1 MYRGGTVFV
10 AGSAH
15 LDVLAK
21 ITGDEIAVDKIGH
34 VAIEIGGAA
43 CNIATNLAALGLQP
57 RLLTAM
63 QEDSPYSGII
73 TAHLRANGVDVH
85 VVHHEGM
92 PAAVF
97 SAHIGP
103 DGEMLSA
110 VSSMPVETAIFPDDA
125 VRKAMAGA
133 RCAILECNLSGPV
146 LNQFAQIAHELA
158 IPVFVA
164 SVSEEKSLRLA
175 DIKYPLAG
183 VFMNRRESN
192 YFGRRVAASTSL
204 PAIADR
210 IGCPLVVSRDKDG
223 VTVVEDGAEI
233 HIPPLDIQDNV
244 HTLGAGDALL
254 TATVAHHVF
263 GGMELAE
270 GVRKAVSFATHIIG
284 KPNCNAGQGH
294 AIEEALISLDRMA
307 TRDQMTGLF
316 NRRAGE
322 KILSSAH
329 ESAQRTCLPFSVL
342 MVDIDH
348 FKRVNDTYGHD
359 IGDEAIKI
367 VAGILGHA
375 VRGADAACR
384 WGGEEFL
391 CVLQGADTN
400 MATTIAERIRSIVEL
415 TNIPAMGKI
424 TVSIGVATWC
434 AAAPEVAHIVK
445 AADLGLYEAKQGGRN
460 MVCCSSGT
468 LPVAGDSPVPGSSI
482 PQHHLVHPVH
492 L

>member
-1 MYRGGTVFV
+1 MYRGGIVFV

-73 TAHLRANGVDVH
+73 TAHLRANGVDVR
-85 VVHHEGM
+85 VVHHDGM

-110 VSSMPVETAIFPDDA
+110 VSSMPVETAIFPENVVRDA
-125 VRKAMAGA
+125 MFGA
-133 RCAILECNLSGPV
+133 RCAILECNLSGSA

-164 SVSEEKSLRLA
+164 SVSEEKSLRIA
-175 DIKYPLAG
+175 DIDYPLAG
-183 VFMNRRESN
+183 VFMNRRESA

-204 PAIADR
+204 PVIADR
-210 IGCPLVVSRDKDG
+210 LGAPLVVSRDKDG
-223 VTVVEDGAEI
+223 VVVIEDGIEI
-233 HIPPLDIQDNV
+233 HVPPLTPLENT

-254 TATVAHHVF
+254 AAAVAHHIF
-263 GGMELAE
+263 GEMELVE
-270 GVRKAVSFATHIIG
+270 GVRKAVSFAAHIIG
-284 KPNCNAGQGH
+284 RTNCNAGAGH
-294 AIEEALISLDRMA
+294 AIENALISLDRMA
-307 TRDQMTGLF
+307 TRDQMTGLL

-322 KILSSAH
+322 NILHVAH
-329 ESAQRTCLPFSVL
+329 ENAQRVGAPYSAL

-348 FKRVNDTYGHD
+348 FKRVNDTHGHD

-415 TNIPAMGKI
+415 TEIPAMGKI

-434 AAAPEVAHIVK
+434 AAAPEAAHIVK

-460 MVCCSSGT
+460 RVCCPSGA

>member
-1 MYRGGTVFV
+1 MYRGGAVFV

-21 ITGDEIAVDKIGH
+21 ITGDEVAVDKIGQ

-73 TAHLRANGVDVH
+73 TAHLRANGVDVR
-85 VVHHEGM
+85 VVHHDGM

-110 VSSMPVETAIFPDDA
+110 VSSMPVETAIFPEGV
-125 VRKAMAGA
+125 VRDAMAGA

-164 SVSEEKSLRLA
+164 SVSEEKSLRIA
-175 DIKYPLAG
+175 DIDHPLAG
-183 VFMNRRESN
+183 VFMNRREST

-204 PAIADR
+204 PVIADR
-210 IGCPLVVSRDKDG
+210 IGAPLVVSRDKDG
-223 VTVVEDGAEI
+223 VVVIEDSIDI
-233 HIPPLDIQDNV
+233 HVPSPAPLENNTT

-254 TATVAHHVF
+254 AAAVAHHIF
-263 GGMELAE
+263 GEMGLVE
-270 GVRKAVSFATHIIG
+270 GVRKAVSFAAHIIG
-284 KPNCNAGQGH
+284 RTNCNAGAGH
-294 AIEEALISLDRMA
+294 AIENALISLDRMA
-307 TRDQMTGLF
+307 TRDQMTGLL

-322 KILSSAH
+322 STLHAAH
-329 ESAQRTCLPFSVL
+329 ENAQRVGALYSVL

-359 IGDEAIKI
+359 IGDEAIKV
-367 VAGILGHA
+367 VAGVLAHA
-375 VRGADAACR
+375 VRGGDAACR
-384 WGGEEFL
+384 WGGEEFV
-391 CVLQGADTN
+391 CILQGADASV
-400 MATTIAERIRSIVEL
+400 ATMIAERIRSIVQLAE
-415 TNIPAMGKI
+415 IPVVGNI
-424 TVSIGVATWC
+424 TVSVGVATWC
-434 AAAPEVAHIVK
+434 PVAAEVAQTIK
-445 AADLGLYEAKQGGRN
+445 AADLGLYEAKQNGRN
-460 MVCCSSGT
+460 R
-468 LPVAGDSPVPGSSI
+468 VAVGRYGK
-482 PQHHLVHPVH
+482 
-492 L
+492 

>member
-1 MYRGGTVFV
+1 MYRGGAVFV

-15 LDVLAK
+15 LDILAT
-21 ITGDEIAVDKIGH
+21 ITGDEIAIDKIGE

-57 RLLTAM
+57 RLFTAM

-73 TAHLRANGVDVH
+73 TAHLRAQGVDVR
-85 VVHHEGM
+85 VIHHAGM

-110 VSSMPVETAIFPDDA
+110 VSSMPVETAIFPEDA
-125 VRKAMAGA
+125 VREAMTGT
-133 RCAILECNLSGPV
+133 RCAILECNLSGSS
-146 LNQFAQIAHELA
+146 LNLLARIAHELA

-164 SVSEEKSLRLA
+164 SVSEEKSLRIS
-175 DIKYPLAG
+175 DVKHPLAG
-183 VFMNRRESN
+183 VFMNRRESA

-204 PAIADR
+204 PVIAER
-210 IGCPLVVSRDKDG
+210 IGCPLIVTRDKDG
-223 VTVVEDGAEI
+223 VAVVEDGIEI
-233 HIPPLDIQDNV
+233 YIQPLNLPENI

-254 TATVAHHVF
+254 AATVAHHVF
-263 GGMELAE
+263 GEMELAE
-270 GVRKAVSFATHIIG
+270 GVRKAVSFAAHIIG

-294 AIEEALISLDRMA
+294 AIEKALISLDHMA

-322 KILSSAH
+322 KILASAH
-329 ESAQRTCLPFSVL
+329 DNAQRTSSTYSVL

-359 IGDEAIKI
+359 IGDEAIKT
-367 VAGILGHA
+367 VAGVLGHA
-375 VRGADAACR
+375 VRGGDAACR

-391 CVLQGADTN
+391 CMLQGADIA
-400 MATTIAERIRSIVEL
+400 MATTIAERIRSIVEF
-415 TNIPAMGKI
+415 TEIPTVGNI
-424 TVSIGVATWC
+424 TVSIGIATWS
-434 AAAPEVAHIVK
+434 AVMPETTHIVK
-445 AADLGLYEAKQGGRN
+445 AADLGLYEAKQRGRN
-460 MVCCSSGT
+460 MVCYSN
-468 LPVAGDSPVPGSSI
+468 
-482 PQHHLVHPVH
+482 
-492 L
+492 